1 MSKQPSRSTSMGQQ
15 QNTGNS
21 SSAIHCECVSCENTS
36 TPGPFLNQL
45 YLLPHFF
52 CLICLCDYIYLEI
65 LYIHFVGT
73 CGFLSYRKRNTCML
87 VKSESLFIEVCF
99 VLSTVLGALR
109 HVKID

>member
-73 CGFLSYRKRNTCML
+73 WWFSFLQKKKYMHASEVRKP
-87 VKSESLFIEVCF
+87 IY
-99 VLSTVLGALR
+99 
-109 HVKID
+109 